1 MHQAWAPFRSLFP
14 VLLTGPLLLSAPSA
28 APAAEPLPTQKLLP
42 ALLAQEAV
50 TTAMESCRQQGFH
63 VSAAVVDQGG
73 NLRAFLRDNEAG
85 PHTVSSAQR
94 KAFTAVSLKTPTA
107 QLSEAIAKNPAAAGL
122 RDMDDR
128 ILILGG
134 GLPIKAGNEVIA
146 GIGVG
151 GAPSG
156 DRDAAC
162 AQAGID
168 KIAGSLH

>member
-1 MHQAWAPFRSLFP
+1 MRKASILLPAF
-14 VLLTGPLLLSAPSA
+14 LTGPLLLA
-28 APAAEPLPTQKLLP
+28 APAPAPAATQALPTQKILP
-42 ALLAQEAV
+42 AILAQEAV

-73 NLRAFLRDNEAG
+73 NLRAFLRDDAAG
-85 PHTVSSAQR
+85 PHTISSAER
-94 KAFTAVSLKTPTA
+94 KAFTAASLKAPTA
-107 QLSEAIAKNPAAAGL
+107 QFGEAIAKNPAIAGL
-122 RDMDDR
+122 RNMDER
-128 ILILGG
+128 ILLLAG
-134 GLPIKAGNEVIA
+134 GLPIKAGSAVIA

-168 KIAGSLH
+168 KIAGSLR

>member
-1 MHQAWAPFRSLFP
+1 MHRVSAPFRLLLP
-14 VLLTGPLLLSAPSA
+14 VLLTAPLILSAPCA
-28 APAAEPLPTQKLLP
+28 ATAAEALPSQKLLP

-73 NLRAFLRDNEAG
+73 NLRAFLRDDAAG
-85 PHTVSSAQR
+85 PHTVSSAER
-94 KAFTAVSLKTPTA
+94 KAFTAVSLKAPTG
-107 QLSEAIAKNPAAAGL
+107 QFSEAIAKNPAIADL

-128 ILILGG
+128 ILILAG
-134 GLPIKAGNEVIA
+134 GLPIKAGSEVIA

-156 DRDAAC
+156 ERDAAC